1 MRHRPGKRRGA
12 GQENI
17 MTPVIYHNPACSTSR
32 KVLGLLRE
40 GGREPKIIEY
50 LKTPPSRKELKALLK
65 QMNMKPR
72 DILRKRGS
80 PWEEL
85 GLGDLSVGDEAILD
99 AIEKH
104 PILIERPILVTDKGA
119 RLCRPVER
127 MTEIFP

>member
-1 MRHRPGKRRGA
+1 
-12 GQENI
+12 

-32 KVLGLLRE
+32 KALGLLRE
-40 GGREPKIIEY
+40 GGHEPKIIEY
-50 LKTPPSRKELKALLK
+50 LKAPPSRKELKALLK